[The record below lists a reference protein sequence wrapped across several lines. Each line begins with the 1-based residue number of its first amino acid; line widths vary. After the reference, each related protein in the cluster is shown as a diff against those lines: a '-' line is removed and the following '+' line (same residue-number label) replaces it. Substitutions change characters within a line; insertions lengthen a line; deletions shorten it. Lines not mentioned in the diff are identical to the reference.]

1 MQEIVM
7 GVFLGGSEAFE
18 KGIAPFVPY
27 RRG

>member
-18 KGIAPFVPY
+18 KGIAPFVPC

>member
-1 MQEIVM
+1 MQEIVR

-27 RRG
+27 RRV